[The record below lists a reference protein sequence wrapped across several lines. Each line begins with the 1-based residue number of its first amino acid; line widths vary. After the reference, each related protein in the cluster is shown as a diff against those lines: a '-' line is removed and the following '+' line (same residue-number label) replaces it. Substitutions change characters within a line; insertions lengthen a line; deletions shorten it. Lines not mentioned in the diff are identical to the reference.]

1 MSIEKKQKV
10 PADQVITKPT
20 ESSVSVPTSWRKW
33 VITGGGLGLIKPA
46 PGSWGTLG
54 PAIVFWMLLWA
65 KVADP
70 WRSLVCLSGAVIAG
84 ILTVQLSPWAIQY
97 FGREDP
103 GSVVLDEYCGY
114 WVACLFLPL
123 PVGATS
129 GLWHAWLVTAAVYIL
144 FRLFDTLKLPPC
156 RQLENLP
163 AGWGILLDDIAAG
176 IQVNVILQ
184 IVLRLGRISF

>member
-1 MSIEKKQKV
+1 MAINKMQNSSHNQT
-10 PADQVITKPT
+10 PAEPMA
-20 ESSVSVPTSWRKW
+20 SSASVPTSWRKW
-33 VITGGGLGLIKPA
+33 VITGGGLGLLKPA

-54 PAIVFWMLLWA
+54 PAIIFWILLWA

-70 WRSLVCLSGAVIAG
+70 WRSVVCVAGAIVAG
-84 ILTVQLSPWAIQY
+84 ILTVQLSPWAIKY

-103 GSVVLDEYCGY
+103 GSVVLDEYAGY

-123 PVGATS
+123 PVNTTS
-129 GLWHAWLVTAAVYIL
+129 SLWHAWLATAAVYIL

-156 RQLENLP
+156 RQLEHLP

-184 IVLRLGRISF
+184 IALRVWRM

>member
-1 MSIEKKQKV
+1 MSIEKKKKV
-10 PADQVITKPT
+10 PADQVITKPMV
-20 ESSVSVPTSWRKW
+20 SSVSVPTSWRKW

>member
-10 PADQVITKPT
+10 PADQVITKPM

>member
-1 MSIEKKQKV
+1 MSTDPSIPNSENH
-10 PADQVITKPT
+10 PPT
-20 ESSVSVPTSWRKW
+20 LAPWRKW
-33 VITGGGLGLIKPA
+33 VITGGGLGLLKPA

-54 PAIVFWMLLWA
+54 PAILFWMLLWG
-65 KVADP
+65 KVFDP
-70 WRSLVCLSGAVIAG
+70 WRSVVCLVGAIITG
-84 ILTVQLSPWAIQY
+84 ILTVQLSPWAIRY

-123 PVGATS
+123 PLAATS
-129 GLWHAWLVTAAVYIL
+129 SLWHAWLATAAVYIL

-176 IQVNVILQ
+176 IQVNIILQ
-184 IVLRLGRISF
+184 IVLRVWHV